1 MVSLTDL
8 WKATGSPKNQDT
20 RFWIRNETTI
30 QLIETV
36 QNILNVSKSH
46 ILKSKRGIG
55 GGTIAHKQ
63 LIETVASM
71 LNTVPSGII

>member
-1 MVSLTDL
+1 LIDAVS
-8 WKATGSPKNQDT
+8 
-20 RFWIRNETTI
+20 
-30 QLIETV
+30 
-36 QNILNVSKSH
+36 NILNTVLNRITKSQ
-46 ILKSKRGIG
+46 KGKG

>member
-36 QNILNVSKSH
+36 QNIP
-46 ILKSKRGIG
+46 
-55 GGTIAHKQ
+55 IAHKQ